1 MDLLF
6 MDVINSNRVD
16 WRDAKIQRDM
26 LDDEQWIRNFLEK
39 WGLAA
44 TLPINS
50 YYLEELKKLRQLMRN
65 ISIELNSG
73 LGLQQDHLNEL
84 NFILSSVSSQFQLK
98 HNPNAFDMEQIY
110 NADDWA
116 LILWHITYSFAQI
129 LCKPEV
135 DRLKVCCNQ
144 NCEWIFVDQSRNKTR
159 RWCDTKVCGNIMKVR
174 RFRDRK
180 KKQND

>member
-16 WRDAKIQRDM
+16 WRDSKIQRDM

-39 WGLAA
+39 WGLSA

-50 YYLEELKKLRQLMRN
+50 YYLKELKRLREHMRN
-65 ISIELNSG
+65 ISLQLSTG
-73 LGLQQDHLNEL
+73 SVLQQDQLNEF

-98 HNPNAFDMEQIY
+98 YNNNAFDIEQIY
-110 NADDWA
+110 NTEDWA
-116 LILWHITYSFAQI
+116 LVMWHITSSFAQL
-129 LCKPEV
+129 LCKPEL
-135 DRLKVCCNQ
+135 DRLKVCSNQ
-144 NCEWIFVDQSRNKTR
+144 NCEWIFLDQSRNKTR

-174 RFRDRK
+174 RFRNRK
-180 KKQND
+180 KEQND